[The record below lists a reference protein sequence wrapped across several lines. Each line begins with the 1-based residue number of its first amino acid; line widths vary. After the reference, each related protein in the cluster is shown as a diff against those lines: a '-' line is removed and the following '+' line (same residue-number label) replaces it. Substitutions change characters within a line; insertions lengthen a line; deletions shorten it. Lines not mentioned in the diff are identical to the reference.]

1 MSCWTSQ
8 VVILKVVITVV
19 LILQVCHRKGP
30 QSNEELNWVVQMQE
44 QPTFS
49 TLVVTPQYLCTSV
62 LDFAL
67 VYGAIWSGKG
77 GSSILLYLRFL
88 QKHPRV
94 PDERL
99 FKITLLILAVTCYS
113 IKICNAL

>member
-1 MSCWTSQ
+1 
-8 VVILKVVITVV
+8 
-19 LILQVCHRKGP
+19 
-30 QSNEELNWVVQMQE
+30 MQE

-77 GSSILLYLRFL
+77 GSSILLYLHFL
-88 QKHPRV
+88 QKHPRG
-94 PDERL
+94 PDETP
-99 FKITLLILAVTCYS
+99 FQNHIIDPGSNSSCYS
-113 IKICNAL
+113 IKICKALSCILA

>member
-1 MSCWTSQ
+1 
-8 VVILKVVITVV
+8 
-19 LILQVCHRKGP
+19 
-30 QSNEELNWVVQMQE
+30 MQE

-99 FKITLLILAVTCYS
+99 FKITLLILAGTCYS

>member
-1 MSCWTSQ
+1 
-8 VVILKVVITVV
+8 
-19 LILQVCHRKGP
+19 
-30 QSNEELNWVVQMQE
+30 MQE

-67 VYGAIWSGKG
+67 AYGAIWSGKG

-113 IKICNAL
+113 INICNAL